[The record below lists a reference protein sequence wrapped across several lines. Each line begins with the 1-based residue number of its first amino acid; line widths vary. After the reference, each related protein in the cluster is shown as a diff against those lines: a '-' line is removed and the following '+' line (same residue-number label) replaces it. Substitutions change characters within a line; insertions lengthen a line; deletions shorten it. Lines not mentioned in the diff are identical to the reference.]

1 MGVNNL
7 PKTVTRH
14 RRGCDLNPGPT
25 APAYYCTL
33 TTRLYRYD
41 RDHSGSC
48 RRFSL
53 GPRQMLMLTVAELE
67 VRASGESEA
76 GVWGLC
82 TQRVWMGQSPR

>member
-1 MGVNNL
+1 MGVNSL
-7 PKTVTRH
+7 PKTVTRQ
-14 RRGCDLNPGPT
+14 RRGYDLNPGST
-25 APAYYCTL
+25 APESSTL

-67 VRASGESEA
+67 VRARGESEA
-76 GVWGLC
+76 GGWGLC